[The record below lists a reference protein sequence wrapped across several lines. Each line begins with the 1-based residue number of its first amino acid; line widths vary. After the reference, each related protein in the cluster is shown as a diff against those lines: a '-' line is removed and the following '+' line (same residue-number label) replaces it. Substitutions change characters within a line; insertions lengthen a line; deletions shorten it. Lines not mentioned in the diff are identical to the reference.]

1 MQSKIF
7 DKKYIH
13 YSLAY
18 HTREKELTD
27 IALRAILGFD
37 HLNTRK
43 EASLKPYTV

>member
-37 HLNTRK
+37 HLTTRK
-43 EASLKPYTV
+43 